1 MGRIRGYAL
10 EATMGGATAGA
21 TGGATAGAT
30 AARVVLVATH
40 GAGGAPLGHTV
51 TVAEVPATAVGVHAN
66 PRMIGCY

>member
-1 MGRIRGYAL
+1 
-10 EATMGGATAGA
+10 MGGATAGA

-30 AARVVLVATH
+30 EARVVLVDTH

-51 TVAEVPATAVGVHAN
+51 TVADVPVAAVVVHAN

>member
-1 MGRIRGYAL
+1 
-10 EATMGGATAGA
+10 
-21 TGGATAGAT
+21 GGATAGAT